1 MFLADIN
8 NLQDDRMT
16 LDEIEFELEMAG
28 LSREQIVKLL
38 SFCKMHGFDGK
49 VLDKKLQNMGYEP
62 VFTIYDDE
70 DDED

>member
-1 MFLADIN
+1 
-8 NLQDDRMT
+8 MT

-38 SFCKMHGFDGK
+38 SFCKMHGFDAK

-62 VFTIYDDE
+62 VFSIYDDE
-70 DDED
+70 YEDDDLE